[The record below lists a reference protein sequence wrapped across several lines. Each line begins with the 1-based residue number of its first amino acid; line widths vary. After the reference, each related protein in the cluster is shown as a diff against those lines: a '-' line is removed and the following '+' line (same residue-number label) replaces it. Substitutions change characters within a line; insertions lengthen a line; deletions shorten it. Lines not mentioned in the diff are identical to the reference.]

1 MRPHFVKTAIA
12 LIIATSAHV
21 PEAFSAD
28 WNGSYS
34 AAGQCFCVGDLP
46 GQTARSIVPTPVG
59 GQTVAQVCRRL
70 GEGPGLVRQKG
81 LFNHTV
87 YEDAQCGNG
96 PGVTTEQTPGSCSGS
111 LDGVGAVGCAPAGPR
126 WDIQA
131 ALKRQNAPAVVIS
144 SSTDTAAVPMYRS
157 SSLGFMGKPV
167 STVAARPMKVNRSP
181 AAQAPPEGS
190 QWVIIDGQRYFR
202 ARGDMPAAGGEPGQ
216 RIVLDGFVYLRDN
229 GKLNPA
235 DLFREE
241 TQNKPVDADSGSVD
255 GKAAAKQATRNRD
268 SIKAAAAAQLM
279 QREAVARQQ
288 RDDARATA
296 RQIEMQRRRLRLEKM
311 AALELEARQATD
323 TEELRRAKQQLEAK
337 SASRAQ
343 AVLEAHAESRSLAQ
357 AKLRQ
362 TTSAAS
368 DSSHETHSANAE
380 LPSIEPAVAAANAA
394 SDSVAREQAVLEAT
408 RQVVEPAIDTG
419 EAGPVQAPDSSRSTV
434 SSALRLPAAV
444 RASSRN
450 FRYLEALPVRYDV
463 GGDGVM
469 IEGSTSSH
477 SRLQYFGRLGVT
489 RRYNEVMAGG
499 GYYLTPESAS
509 RLTFVLLAGIEYGNF
524 ELVDGQSPEI
534 SVDYDDTGFYLGASS
549 RMVVNERFELKA
561 GIGYSSI
568 FEGDAMFFGGGYLHL
583 TRKLDL
589 VTRFELGDNDLLGI
603 GVRYYY

>member
-1 MRPHFVKTAIA
+1 MRPHFVRTAIA
-12 LIIATSAHV
+12 LIIATGAYV

-34 AAGQCFCVGDLP
+34 ASGQCFCVGDLP

-70 GEGPGLVRQKG
+70 GDGPGLVRHNG

-87 YEDAQCGNG
+87 YKDAQCGNG
-96 PGVTTEQTPGSCSGS
+96 PGALTEQTGSSCSGS
-111 LDGVGAVGCAPAGPR
+111 LDGIGAVGCAPAGPQ

-131 ALKRQNAPAVVIS
+131 ALARQKAPAVVIS
-144 SSTDTAAVPMYRS
+144 SSTETAALPTYRS
-157 SSLGFMGKPV
+157 SSMGFMGKPV
-167 STVAARPMKVNRSP
+167 STAAARTVKVNRAP
-181 AAQAPPEGS
+181 AAQALPEGS
-190 QWVIIDGQRYFR
+190 QWVIIDGDRYFR
-202 ARGDMPAAGGEPGQ
+202 AREDMPAAGGEPGQ
-216 RIVLDGFVYLRDN
+216 RIVLDGFVYLRDD
-229 GKLNPA
+229 GKLKPA
-235 DLFREE
+235 DLFRKE
-241 TQNKPVDADSGSVD
+241 TNNEAAAGTVE
-255 GKAAAKQATRNRD
+255 GKAAAAQATRQRD
-268 SIKAAAAAQLM
+268 SSKAAAAAQLM
-279 QREAVARQQ
+279 QREAAARQQ

-296 RQIEMQRRRLRLEKM
+296 RQIEMQRRRLRREKT

-323 TEELRRAKQQLEAK
+323 IEELQRAKQQLEAE

-343 AVLEAHAESRSLAQ
+343 AVLEAHAESHSIAQ

-368 DSSHETHSANAE
+368 DSMPETRSVNADWPSA
-380 LPSIEPAVAAANAA
+380 EPAVAAASAA
-394 SDSVAREQAVLEAT
+394 NDSVTREHAVAEVT
-408 RQVVEPAIDTG
+408 RQVVEPTIDTG
-419 EAGPVQAPDSSRSTV
+419 EAGPVQAPDGSRSTV
-434 SSALRLPAAV
+434 SQALRLPAAV
-444 RASSRN
+444 RASTRN

-524 ELVDGQSPEI
+524 ELIDGQSPQI
-534 SVDYDDTGFYLGASS
+534 SVDYDDTGVYLGASS

>member
-1 MRPHFVKTAIA
+1 MRPHFVRTAIA

-34 AAGQCFCVGDLP
+34 ASGQCFCAGDLP
-46 GQTARSIVPTPVG
+46 VQTARSIVPTPVG

-70 GEGPGLVRQKG
+70 GGGPGLVRHNG

-87 YEDAQCGNG
+87 YKDAQCGNG
-96 PGVTTEQTPGSCSGS
+96 PGEVAELTGSSCSGS
-111 LDGVGAVGCAPAGPR
+111 LDGVGAVGCAPAGPH

-131 ALKRQNAPAVVIS
+131 ALNRQNAPAVVIS
-144 SSTDTAAVPMYRS
+144 SSRATAAVPTYRS
-157 SSLGFMGKPV
+157 SSMGFMGKPV
-167 STVAARPMKVNRSP
+167 SAVEARPVKVSRVP

-190 QWVIIDGQRYFR
+190 QWVIIDGHRYFR
-202 ARGDMPAAGGEPGQ
+202 AREDMPAAGGEPGQ

-241 TQNKPVDADSGSVD
+241 TKNNSADADSGTVD
-255 GKAAAKQATRNRD
+255 RKAAAAQVARNTD
-268 SIKAAAAAQLM
+268 SSKAAAAAQLM
-279 QREAVARQQ
+279 QREATARQQ
-288 RDDARATA
+288 REDARATA
-296 RQIEMQRRRLRLEKM
+296 RQIEIQRRRLRLEKM
-311 AALELEARQATD
+311 AALKAREATD
-323 TEELRRAKQQLEAK
+323 TQELQRAKQQLEAE

-343 AVLEAHAESRSLAQ
+343 AVLEAHAESRAVAE

-362 TTSAAS
+362 NTSAAGDLS
-368 DSSHETHSANAE
+368 PETHSLTTE
-380 LPSIEPAVAAANAA
+380 LPSVEPAVAAANSA
-394 SDSVAREQAVLEAT
+394 SDTRTREQAVVEAT
-408 RQVVEPAIDTG
+408 RQVMEPAIETG
-419 EAGPVQAPDSSRSTV
+419 EAGPVQATDSSRSTV

-444 RASSRN
+444 RASARN

-489 RRYNEVMAGG
+489 RRYNELMAGG

-534 SVDYDDTGFYLGASS
+534 SVDYDDTGVYLGASS
-549 RMVVNERFELKA
+549 RMVVNDRFELKA

>member
-1 MRPHFVKTAIA
+1 MRPHFVRTAIA
-12 LIIATSAHV
+12 LIIATSANM

-34 AAGQCFCVGDLP
+34 ASGQCFCVGDLP

-70 GEGPGLVRQKG
+70 GKGPGLERHNG

-87 YEDAQCGNG
+87 YKDAQCGNG
-96 PGVTTEQTPGSCSGS
+96 PGAVTAQTESSCSGS
-111 LDGVGAVGCAPAGPR
+111 LDGIGAVGCAPVGPQ

-131 ALKRQNAPAVVIS
+131 ALTRQNTPALDIS
-144 SSTDTAAVPMYRS
+144 SSTETAALPTYRS
-157 SSLGFMGKPV
+157 SPMGFMGKPV
-167 STVAARPMKVNRSP
+167 SAVAARPVKVNRAP
-181 AAQAPPEGS
+181 ATQTPPEGS
-190 QWVIIDGQRYFR
+190 QWVIIDGRRYFR
-202 ARGDMPAAGGEPGQ
+202 AHKDMPAAGGEPGQ
-216 RIVLDGFVYLRDN
+216 RIVLDGFVYLLDT

-241 TQNKPVDADSGSVD
+241 TRNESADADSGTVD
-255 GKAAAKQATRNRD
+255 GKAAAMQAPRNRA
-268 SIKAAAAAQLM
+268 SSKAAAAAQLVR
-279 QREAVARQQ
+279 REAAARQQ

-296 RQIEMQRRRLRLEKM
+296 RQIETQRRRLRLERM
-311 AALELEARQATD
+311 AALEREARQATD
-323 TEELRRAKQQLEAK
+323 IDELQRAKQQLEAE

-343 AVLEAHAESRSLAQ
+343 AVLEAHAERRSVAQ

-362 TTSAAS
+362 TTSAATDPS
-368 DSSHETHSANAE
+368 PETPSANAE
-380 LPSIEPAVAAANAA
+380 SPTAEPAVAAANAA
-394 SDSVAREQAVLEAT
+394 SDSLMRQQAVVEAT

-419 EAGPVQAPDSSRSTV
+419 EAGPVQAPASSRSTV
-434 SSALRLPAAV
+434 SSALRLPTAV
-444 RASSRN
+444 RASARN

-534 SVDYDDTGFYLGASS
+534 SVDYDDTGVYLGASS
-549 RMVVNERFELKA
+549 RMVVNDRFELKA